1 MVFSTHKIY
10 KLKTL
15 FYISTLILLIFLVSC
30 NNETGSQSASSAIS
44 TGSINSKTGL
54 PYPNNTAQI
63 GLNPE
68 HGKPG
73 HRCDIAVG
81 APLPGPAAINTAS
94 QENLDTSIAPDNEL
108 IKPVTATTTNVATG
122 MNPQHGQPG
131 HRCDIA
137 VGAPLNSPV
146 KNTTTQASTVTNVP
160 ANNTEIKPSTTAV
173 TKVAPGMN
181 PQHGQ
186 PGHRCDIAVGSPLAD
201 TAKNKTS
208 LVNTSQTTAN
218 IPITNTSANVPTNFV
233 EKPAET
239 TVTTVVPGMNPKHGE
254 PGHRCDIAVGAP
266 LNSKPKQ

>member
-1 MVFSTHKIY
+1 MF
-10 KLKTL
+10 
-15 FYISTLILLIFLVSC
+15 LILTFILFASIVSC
-30 NNETGSQSASSAIS
+30 NNEAGSQSSSSSIS
-44 TGSINSKTGL
+44 NSSINSKTGL
-54 PYPNNTAQI
+54 PFPNNTAQV

-81 APLPGPAAINTAS
+81 APLTDPVNNTTAQANTFPNIPAN
-94 QENLDTSIAPDNEL
+94 NEAVQ
-108 IKPVTATTTNVATG
+108 PTTTATTIPTTTAAPG

-146 KNTTTQASTVTNVP
+146 KSNSTQTNTTAT
-160 ANNTEIKPSTTAV
+160 

-201 TAKNKTS
+201 TAKIKATP
-208 LVNTSQTTAN
+208 VNTSQITAATQ
-218 IPITNTSANVPTNFV
+218 IADTSANATTNFV
-233 EKPAET
+233 EKPAEKT
-239 TVTTVVPGMNPKHGE
+239 ISAVVPGLNPKHGE

>member
-1 MVFSTHKIY
+1 MI
-10 KLKTL
+10 
-15 FYISTLILLIFLVSC
+15 SC
-30 NNETGSQSASSAIS
+30 NNDSGNRTSSSTIS
-44 TGSINSKTGL
+44 NSSINSKTGL
-54 PYPNNTAQI
+54 PNLNNATASI

-81 APLPGPAAINTAS
+81 APLTDPAKNTTAQAS
-94 QENLDTSIAPDNEL
+94 TFPNIPANNEAVN
-108 IKPVTATTTNVATG
+108 PATTATTNPATVASG

-146 KNTTTQASTVTNVP
+146 KNTTQASTITN
-160 ANNTEIKPSTTAV
+160 ASTNSSAIKNAAITT
-173 TKVAPGMN
+173 VAPGMN

-201 TAKNKTS
+201 TSKNKVS
-208 LVNTSQTTAN
+208 QASTSQTTAN
-218 IPITNTSANVPTNFV
+218 TQITNTSATNTTTNFV
-233 EKPAET
+233 EKPAENT
-239 TVTTVVPGMNPKHGE
+239 ITAVLPGMNPKHGE

>member
-1 MVFSTHKIY
+1 
-10 KLKTL
+10 LKTL
-15 FYISTLILLIFLVSC
+15 FLISILVLSVSMVSC
-30 NNETGSQSASSAIS
+30 NNEAGSQSSSPSIS
-44 TGSINSKTGL
+44 NSSINSKTGL
-54 PYPNNTAQI
+54 AFPNSTNTAQTN
-63 GLNPE
+63 LNPE
-68 HGKPG
+68 HGKLG

-81 APLPGPAAINTAS
+81 APLTDPANNTTA
-94 QENLDTSIAPDNEL
+94 QANTFPNIPANNEAV
-108 IKPVTATTTNVATG
+108 KPSTTTTAIPTTVAPG

-146 KNTTTQASTVTNVP
+146 KNNTSTTPNASTNSSAIKNAAVTTT
-160 ANNTEIKPSTTAV
+160 
-173 TKVAPGMN
+173 APGMN

-208 LVNTSQTTAN
+208 QASTSQTTAN
-218 IPITNTSANVPTNFV
+218 AQITNTSATNATTNFV
-233 EKPAET
+233 EKPAEN